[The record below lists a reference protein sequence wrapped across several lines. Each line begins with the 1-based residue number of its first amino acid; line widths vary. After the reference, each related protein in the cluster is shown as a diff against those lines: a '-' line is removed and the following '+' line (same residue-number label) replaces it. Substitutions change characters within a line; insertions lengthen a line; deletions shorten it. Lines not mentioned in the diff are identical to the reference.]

1 MTKKMFLTAVV
12 ALGLWATQINAQSTS
27 FGVKIDANMS
37 NFALFDVNNLKST
50 MKVGASIGGFLKIDF
65 SEYFAIQPELS
76 ILYKSSEMK
85 VSSIKSDYNYWGFEV
100 PVYAMVQLTHEEG
113 NRAYLG
119 IGPVFDCGFS
129 AKSGGTKLYK
139 DNAGALQQERFNVG
153 AGVLL
158 GYEFDFGMQIN
169 ASYKYGLL
177 NSLKNPVGDAYSSPQ
192 SVSLGIGYRF

>member
-1 MTKKMFLTAVV
+1 MTKKVFLTAVV
-12 ALGLWATQINAQSTS
+12 ALGLWATQINAQSIS
-27 FGVKIDANMS
+27 FGVKADASMS
-37 NFALFDVNNLKST
+37 NFAVSDMDNLKST
-50 MKVGASIGGFLKIDF
+50 MKIGAAIGGFLKIDF

-76 ILYKSSEMK
+76 VLYKSSEMK
-85 VSSIKSDYNYWGFEV
+85 VGAIKSDYEYWGVEV
-100 PVYAMVQLTHEEG
+100 PVYAMAQLTHGEG
-113 NRAYLG
+113 NRTYLG

-129 AKSGGTKLYK
+129 AKSANTKLYK

-169 ASYKYGLL
+169 ASYKYGFF
-177 NSLKNPVGDAYSSPQ
+177 NSLTNPIGDAYLRPQ